1 MLYTTKL
8 MLQDLIA
15 IEYVVELHVRKFG
28 RLALLIEH
36 IFFFFF
42 NTADSIVT
50 RPYHISFLKYS

>member
-1 MLYTTKL
+1 MLYTIKL

-42 NTADSIVT
+42 LTRLIQELLDPITSI
-50 RPYHISFLKYS
+50 F